1 MPNFI
6 CKALDLA
13 PLPTKRG
20 KSEFISIATE
30 LRDGAKTDVRLV
42 LTRLNDE
49 RFLLIIKKRADGAY
63 IIKGDKISKPTNI
76 AILQSALS
84 DFKQAFCKQIISNAI
99 TSKGSVDKL
108 ALSINEDEL
117 ASIAKYFSKDNNAI
131 NAHQNEEINSLEC
144 FDRLCLEIGFGSGA
158 HLLYRAQNEPKT
170 LFAGI
175 EIHRPSL
182 KKVSSQAK
190 SLGLKNLLLLNMDA
204 RNTISLLPSNALT
217 RIYVHFPVPWNKSP
231 SRRVINA
238 DFAAQCA
245 RVLKSGGAFEL
256 RSDDREFFDASCAK
270 FLDLDDANLQIY
282 KNRSLDIISK
292 YEKRWLNEHKDIYDM
307 LYTCTTM
314 SQDKQNDSKDYE
326 FGKVFAYD
334 ILKGFTNKTFKFDDF
349 FVHLQGIFVLEESKQ
364 CSSCGLTSFILSV
377 SYGSFDAPNNS
388 YIIVQNHSAHY
399 LKTPIKTSAN
409 LKAHSIIREYLSCQ
423 IS

>member
-6 CKALDLA
+6 SRRVNIA
-13 PLPTKRG
+13 PLPLKHG
-20 KSEFISIATE
+20 KSEFIRVASE
-30 LRDGAKTDVRLV
+30 LRDGHKTNVSLVQAKLG
-42 LTRLNDE
+42 NE
-49 RFLLIIKKRADGAY
+49 QFLLIIKKRADDSY

-76 AILQSALS
+76 AILQQALS
-84 DFKQAFCKQIISNAI
+84 DFKSAFCEDIISNAI
-99 TSKGSVDKL
+99 ASKGSTDKL
-108 ALSINEDEL
+108 AFNINEDEL
-117 ASIAKYFSKDNNAI
+117 ASIAEYFSSDNASKSSI
-131 NAHQNEEINSLEC
+131 LDLDLSS
-144 FDRLCLEIGFGSGA
+144 FDGLCVEIGFGSGA

-182 KKVSSQAK
+182 KKVSLLATQ
-190 SLGLKNLLLLNMDA
+190 LGLKNLLLLNTDA
-204 RNTISLLPSNALT
+204 RNAISLLPSNALT

-238 DFAAQCA
+238 DFAAQCE
-245 RVLKSGGAFEL
+245 RVLKSGGVFEL

-349 FVHLQGIFVLEESKQ
+349 FVHLQGIFVSKN
-364 CSSCGLTSFILSV
+364 TSQSEIEFILSV